1 MSADAQLPSRP
12 KPDRLRLVLIG
23 DIVGKPGMR
32 IACAAV
38 PWLRRA
44 MSIDVVIA
52 NAENAADGSG
62 LRCVDYRRLI
72 EHGINV
78 VTLGD
83 HLYRKR
89 EIMGPLTNEDNIIRP
104 ANLPERAP
112 GRGSTVFK
120 ARDGVEIG
128 VTNLIGRVFM
138 KPVDCPFHAA
148 DRELAA
154 FDPTIKIRLVD
165 FHAEATSD
173 KQLMGRYLDGRVS
186 AVLGTHTHVATA
198 DEQILP
204 LGTGFQCD
212 VGMTGPFDSVLG
224 RKTTAVMEATLHG
237 VPVPFQVAVGDVRL
251 NGTWVDINIATG
263 SCEAIGRIN
272 VKEDRIQSFNEQDS
286 SARKVL

>member
-1 MSADAQLPSRP
+1 MSALELPQPPTS
-12 KPDRLRLVLIG
+12 DCLRLVLVG

-32 IACAAV
+32 IACDAI

-72 EHGINV
+72 EHGVNV

-89 EIMGPLTNEDNIIRP
+89 EIMEPLTNENNIIRP

-112 GRGSTVFK
+112 GRGSTVFI
-120 ARDGVEIG
+120 ARDGISVG
-128 VTNLIGRVFM
+128 VTSLIGRVFM

-148 DRELAA
+148 DRQLAS
-154 FDPTIKIRLVD
+154 FDPGIKVRLVD

-204 LGTGFQCD
+204 CGTGFQCD
-212 VGMTGPFDSVLG
+212 VGMTGPFDSILG

-251 NGTWVDINIATG
+251 NGTWVDVNINTG
-263 SCEAIGRIN
+263 KCEAIGRIN
-272 VKEDRIQSFNEQDS
+272 VREDRIQAFNEQERA
-286 SARKVL
+286 ARRIL